1 MQKQGVYCK
10 QLLNPLTTKKRIGG
24 THGGMKR
31 YDFDFSKLKGKITEK
46 CGTNSVFAEKM
57 GWSMKTNGLKLSG
70 GTNWSADEILLA
82 CEILNIEKDMIP
94 AYFFRLAC

>member
-1 MQKQGVYCK
+1 
-10 QLLNPLTTKKRIGG
+10 
-24 THGGMKR
+24 MKR

-82 CEILNIEKDMIP
+82 CEILDIEKVIQCTKTIIPTGDIEKDMIP

>member
-1 MQKQGVYCK
+1 
-10 QLLNPLTTKKRIGG
+10 
-24 THGGMKR
+24 MKR
-31 YDFDFSKLKGKITEK
+31 YDFDFSKLKGRITEK

-82 CEILNIEKDMIP
+82 CEILEIEKEKIP
-94 AYFFRLAC
+94 AYFFRMAC